1 MMADLFR
8 ACRRN
13 LVRLSRDRR
22 GVTAVVVA
30 LTLAA
35 LIGFTGLGVET
46 GLWYAIQR
54 YNQSAADVA
63 ALSGAME
70 KAGGQGY
77 SDICGLAQYAAN
89 ANGFTVSGTCPTNSP
104 NTQSSCTSLTSG
116 QMCVNNPPLFGGGG
130 TPAANYVEVILAQQ
144 QSTFFS
150 LLSLASANV
159 TINTRAVAGFPNVTS
174 CMLALSPSGTDLQDN
189 GGGNATNLNIPNCS
203 IISNSTSTRK
213 PINSIL
219 LHGNVK
225 INAGAIDTAGNYRIT
240 GNSNSISPP
249 IVTGIPPV
257 TDPYGSV
264 TSTAVGASGCTAD
277 PNVNSGS
284 TTLVPGTDYCSLTIS
299 GGTVTVPAGVYYLV
313 GGPVTCNKNGKNCSG
328 PPGNLTISGGT
339 ITQTGTGGVT
349 FVLTAQTNVSAAG
362 SVQITGGSGS
372 LTAPSQTGY
381 LTTAAASTGLLIYQD
396 PTTSANSAANT
407 IAPGGACNASLA
419 LTGAIYTPNTQDGLS
434 GNQTAACSTCTELIA
449 ASFLFNGDTSLDT
462 SQCTNF
468 GVKTAS
474 VPGKVALS
482 Q

>member
-1 MMADLFR
+1 MMTAEMFR

-13 LVRLSRDRR
+13 LVRWSRDRR
-22 GVTAVVVA
+22 GATAVFVA
-30 LTLAA
+30 LTATA

-46 GLWYAIQR
+46 GLWYAIKR

-70 KAGGQGY
+70 KAGGN
-77 SDICGLAQYAAN
+77 SDICSLAKYAAT
-89 ANGFTVSGTCPTNSP
+89 ANGFTSTNSCP
-104 NTQSSCTSLTSG
+104 NSCSSPAAG
-116 QMCVNNPPLFGGGG
+116 QMCVNNPPLFGGNG
-130 TPAANYVEVILAQQ
+130 TNPAANYVEVILAQQ

-150 LLSLASANV
+150 FLSLASANV
-159 TINTRAVAGFPNVTS
+159 TIDTRAVAGFPNVTS

-213 PINSIL
+213 PNNSIL

-249 IVTGIPPV
+249 IVAGIQPV
-257 TDPYGSV
+257 ADPYGTV
-264 TSTAVGASGCTAD
+264 TMGTPPTGTCTTINISSGTA
-277 PNVNSGS
+277 
-284 TTLVPGTDYCSLTIS
+284 TLNPSIPYCSITIS
-299 GGTVTVPAGVYYLV
+299 GGTLTVPAGVYYLV
-313 GGPVTCNKNGKNCSG
+313 GGPVTCGKNGKNCSG

-339 ITQTGTGGVT
+339 ITQTGAGGVT

-362 SVQITGGSGS
+362 SVQITGGTGS
-372 LTAPSQTGY
+372 LTAPTQTGY

-396 PTTSANSAANT
+396 PATSASSAANT

-419 LTGAIYTPNTQDGLS
+419 LTGAIYTPKTQDGLS

-482 Q
+482 E